1 MKKIIVP
8 IDFSMYS
15 ENALLSALKLAPKN
29 NSSII
34 CLTVIQAEINWDAL
48 SIEEKEK
55 RIDILDCIEEAN
67 DKLGQFIG
75 KHKKG
80 KQTIEPVVVVGIP
93 SEKITEYVDRINAD
107 LVIIGAHGNQEKGI
121 RFIGSTVQKVL
132 RYSNCPVLTV
142 KKPISGNDLRKM
154 AFASLF
160 NNISINAFNK
170 LKPIIKSLKS
180 TAHFLYINTPNNFT
194 NSNIAEQA
202 MKRYAIGH
210 EDLIIHK
217 HIYNHDDTENG
228 IIEFATV
235 NNIGYIAIA
244 SNNRKNASSYHV
256 GITET
261 LIYKSD
267 FPILSVKYE

>member
-15 ENALLSALKLAPKN
+15 ENALLSALKLAQKN

-48 SIEEKEK
+48 STEEKEK
-55 RIDILDCIEEAN
+55 RIDILDCISEAN
-67 DKLGQFIG
+67 DKLNQFIER
-75 KHKKG
+75 HKNG
-80 KQTIEPVVVVGIP
+80 KQTIEPLVVVGIP
-93 SEKITEYVDRINAD
+93 SEKITEYVDRLNAD

-132 RYSNCPVLTV
+132 RYANCPVLTV

-194 NSNIAEQA
+194 NSHIAEQA

-217 HIYNHDDTENG
+217 HIYNHDDPENG